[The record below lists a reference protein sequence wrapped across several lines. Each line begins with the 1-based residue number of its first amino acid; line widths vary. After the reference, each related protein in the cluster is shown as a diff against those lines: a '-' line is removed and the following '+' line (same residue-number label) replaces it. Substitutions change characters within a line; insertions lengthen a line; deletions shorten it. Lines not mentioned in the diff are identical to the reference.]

1 MNSSKLME
9 WVKRYDF
16 SFAILVTIIFIIGV
30 VNLYSATHSS
40 HEFEGLYKSQ
50 ILWFLFSMSVAF
62 VVSFVSPK
70 TLMRIA
76 YPAYLFNILLLVLVL
91 IMGRIGMGAQRWLDL
106 GPVHFQP
113 SELMKVATCLVLA
126 RWFAKSENYGDIG
139 IKELII
145 PFILCAIPAVLVIV
159 QPDLGTGLL
168 LFLIFAVVA
177 FYKRLRWKTIAVLLV
192 LALIGG
198 GAMYQFGLKEYQ
210 KKRIHTFIDPDAD
223 AKGSGYNAIQSK
235 IAIGSG
241 KLWGKGFM
249 ESTQAS
255 LNYLPENHTDFVFSI
270 YNEERGFIGSI
281 FLISIYVLLLYRF
294 VMLANSANRFFDSV
308 LSIGLMSI
316 LFWHTFVNMS
326 MVAGM
331 MPIVGL
337 PLPYMSYG
345 GSSLL
350 TFGICLGMATSM
362 SNSRKFF

>member
-9 WVKRYDF
+9 WAKRYDF
-16 SFAILVTIIFIIGV
+16 SFTILVTIIFIVGI
-30 VNLYSATHSS
+30 VNLYSATHVS
-40 HEFEGLYKSQ
+40 EFKGLYKTQ
-50 ILWFLFSMSVAF
+50 ILWFLFSMSIAF

-76 YPAYLFNILLLVLVL
+76 YPAYFANILLLVLVL
-91 IMGRIGMGAQRWLDL
+91 VMGKIGMGAQRWLDL

-113 SELMKVATCLVLA
+113 SELMKVTTCLVLA
-126 RWFAKSENYGDIG
+126 RWFAKTESIGDMG
-139 IKELII
+139 FKELII
-145 PFILCAIPAVLVIV
+145 PFLLCSIPALLIIV

-168 LFLIFAVVA
+168 LFLIFAVVV
-177 FYKRLRWKTIAVLLV
+177 FYRRLRWKTIAVLMI
-192 LALIGG
+192 LAALCGG
-198 GAMYQFGLKEYQ
+198 VMYQFGLKDYQ

-223 AKGSGYNAIQSK
+223 ARGSGYNAIQSK

-241 KLWGKGFM
+241 KMWGKGFM
-249 ESTQAS
+249 QSTQAS

-270 YNEERGFIGSI
+270 YNEERGFFGSI

-316 LFWHTFVNMS
+316 FFWHTFVNMG

-331 MPIVGL
+331 LPIVGL